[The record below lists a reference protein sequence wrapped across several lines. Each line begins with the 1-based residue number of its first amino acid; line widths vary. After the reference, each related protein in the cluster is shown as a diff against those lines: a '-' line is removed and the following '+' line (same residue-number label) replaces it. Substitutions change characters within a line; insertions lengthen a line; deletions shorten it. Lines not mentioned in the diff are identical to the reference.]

1 MDEGNRVLGDV
12 PWRWPSYLS
21 MENDYGFSNLRSL
34 EEVMPENLKL
44 WEGLLQDAEVRNGVK
59 PDEGRNMA
67 CVPACGGGGRR
78 GGGVCGQT
86 TTWAFERKGNKNPVF
101 I

>member
-1 MDEGNRVLGDV
+1 MDEGNRVLGGV

-44 WEGLLQDAEVRNGVK
+44 
-59 PDEGRNMA
+59 
-67 CVPACGGGGRR
+67 
-78 GGGVCGQT
+78 
-86 TTWAFERKGNKNPVF
+86 
-101 I
+101 